1 MEEQVRSVPY
11 NNDAEMYVLGS
22 VLLENNVMNQ
32 LLGKLFPEDFYNPQ
46 NKAIYQAMLTLFN
59 NSEKIESVSVVEQLV
74 RDKVANAEDYKRY
87 LIELIDLIPST
98 SSVNLYIDII
108 EEKSVQRKLLQ
119 NMQEISQDILASRH
133 DFNTILD
140 KTEDVV
146 LNVIKKRRKSEFVS
160 LAEASKKVYEIIE
173 GYVGNKSDLIGL
185 NTGYPYLNQSTLG
198 FQKGDLMILAARP
211 AVGKSAYAINLAL
224 NVAQL
229 NKEKHV
235 AFFSLEMSIEQL
247 MMRIFSYKASIE
259 MKKIR
264 KGDLSS
270 EDLLM
275 LSLAKQ
281 ELSKLN
287 LHFDENA
294 SSNIADIRAKCR
306 QLKNAGHLD
315 FVVIDYLQLI
325 TVANSKG
332 NRQEEVSKIS
342 RQLKQLA
349 LELQVPILALS
360 QLSRGIEGREDKRPS
375 LADLRESGSIEQ
387 DADLVMFLYR
397 RSDVEGEETSED
409 GAKKEE
415 KAYLDVVLEIGKNRQ
430 GERGHAD
437 YHFYGAFSKFS
448 EQKETRPVVPKKK
461 ARQARTKQLND

>member
-1 MEEQVRSVPY
+1 MFSKVKKYEEPR
-11 NNDAEMYVLGS
+11 NNC
-22 VLLENNVMNQ
+22 
-32 LLGKLFPEDFYNPQ
+32 
-46 NKAIYQAMLTLFN
+46 
-59 NSEKIESVSVVEQLV
+59 
-74 RDKVANAEDYKRY
+74 
-87 LIELIDLIPST
+87 
-98 SSVNLYIDII
+98 
-108 EEKSVQRKLLQ
+108 KS
-119 NMQEISQDILASRH
+119 
-133 DFNTILD
+133 
-140 KTEDVV
+140 
-146 LNVIKKRRKSEFVS
+146 
-160 LAEASKKVYEIIE
+160 
-173 GYVGNKSDLIGL
+173 
-185 NTGYPYLNQSTLG
+185 
-198 FQKGDLMILAARP
+198 
-211 AVGKSAYAINLAL
+211 L
-224 NVAQL
+224 NVANL
-229 NKEKHV
+229 NDSKHV

-247 MMRIFSYKASIE
+247 MMRIFSYKASLE
-259 MKKIR
+259 MGDLR
-264 KGDLSS
+264 KGNLKS

-275 LSLAKQ
+275 LSLARE

-306 QLKNAGHLD
+306 QLKNAGKLD

-360 QLSRGIEGREDKRPS
+360 QLSRGVEGREDKRPS

-397 RSDVEGEETSED
+397 RSDVEGEEELPE
-409 GAKKEE
+409 GVQKEK
-415 KAYLDVVLEIGKNRQ
+415 KAYIDVVLEIGKNRQ

-437 YHFYGAFSKFS
+437 YHFYGGHSKFS

-461 ARQARTKQLND
+461 TRQIRTKQLND